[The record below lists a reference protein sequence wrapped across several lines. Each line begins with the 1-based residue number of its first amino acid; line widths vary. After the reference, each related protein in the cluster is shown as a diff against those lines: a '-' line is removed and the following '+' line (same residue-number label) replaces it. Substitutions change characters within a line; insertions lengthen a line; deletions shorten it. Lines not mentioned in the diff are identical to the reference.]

1 MKVSLILICISLLC
15 ISCTDYDSEKYIQ
28 TENQAIQD
36 IMLELIDFDFMSKGR
51 NTNSQKLNLYL
62 SATLDTITATIYEPS
77 GYTTAINGTSLP
89 EKDIIEGKNIYK
101 EDLKKYRKEKQLFKP
116 FKKGR
121 IKKRKLHHIFE
132 YPNLEVKLVT
142 DIDRKPLDIQE
153 MGYLY
158 ISRVVF
164 NNSYNKGYL
173 SYFYFC
179 GEACF
184 WNNNIEIIKVNGT
197 WKVSKEFSGGIAY
210 NTKYELFNHHQ
221 QYTFVKKLHKIF
233 TKV

>member
-28 TENQAIQD
+28 TENQALQD

-51 NTNSQKLNLYL
+51 STNFHKLNLYL
-62 SATLDTITATIYEPS
+62 NATLDTIIVPYSEP
-77 GYTTAINGTSLP
+77 YVN
-89 EKDIIEGKNIYK
+89 EEF
-101 EDLKKYRKEKQLFKP
+101 KKYREERISFIA
-116 FKKGR
+116 FETGR

-158 ISRVVF
+158 ISRIVF
-164 NNSYNKGYL
+164 NNSYDKGYL
-173 SYFYFC
+173 SYSYFC

-184 WNNNIEIIKVNGT
+184 WNNNIKIIKVNGT
-197 WKVSKEFSGGIAY
+197 WKVSEEFSGGIAHHA
-210 NTKYELFNHHQ
+210 KYKPLNYCQ
-221 QYTFVKKLHKIF
+221 QYTFAKKINKIF